1 MLGELA
7 AIITALLWSGTSIAF
22 TEASVRVG
30 SFHVNISRLVI
41 AFLLLV
47 ITIVVL
53 GFDIKMS
60 TNQIFNLGM
69 SGFIG
74 LVIGDTFLFK
84 AFQYI
89 GARVSMLIMALVPAL
104 SAIMAYI
111 FLGEIILPVQVLGM
125 IVTITGIAIV
135 VLQRKDNK
143 FKPDYRGIF
152 YAFMGAVGQAGG
164 LIFAKLAFNEADLNG
179 FVATS
184 VRIAASIIFIYPV
197 FVIVNRNPNPFYKF
211 VDNKKAFLYMLAG
224 SVVGPYFG
232 ITFSLIA
239 ISNTKVGI
247 ASTLMAMPPIIMLPM
262 VRYFYKEKIPLYSV
276 IGAIIAVA
284 GVALL
289 FLA

>member
-7 AIITALLWSGTSIAF
+7 ALVTALLWSGTSIAF

-47 ITIVVL
+47 ITIVVF

-60 TNQIFNLGM
+60 ANQIFNLGM

-89 GARVSMLIMALVPAL
+89 GARISMLIMALVPAL
-104 SAIMAYI
+104 SAILAYI
-111 FLGEIILPVQVLGM
+111 FLGEIILPIQVLGM
-125 IVTITGIAIV
+125 IITIAGIAIV

-143 FKPDYRGIF
+143 VKPDYRGIF

-184 VRIAASIIFIYPV
+184 IRIAASIIFIYPV
-197 FVIVNRNPNPFYKF
+197 FVIINRTPNPFYKF
-211 VDNKKAFLYMLAG
+211 IGDKKAQSYMLAG
-224 SVVGPYFG
+224 SVFGPYLG

-239 ISNTKVGI
+239 ISYTQVGI
-247 ASTLMAMPPIIMLPM
+247 ASTLMATPPIIMLPM
-262 VRYFYKEKIPLYSV
+262 VKFYYKEEIPMLSV
-276 IGAIIAVA
+276 IGAFIAVA

>member
-7 AIITALLWSGTSIAF
+7 ALVTALLWSGTSIAF

-47 ITIVVL
+47 ITIVVF

-60 TNQIFNLGM
+60 ANQIFNLGM

-89 GARVSMLIMALVPAL
+89 GARISMLIMALVPAL
-104 SAIMAYI
+104 SAILAYI
-111 FLGEIILPVQVLGM
+111 FLGEIILPIQVLGM
-125 IVTITGIAIV
+125 IITIAGIAIV

-143 FKPDYRGIF
+143 VKPDYRGIF

-184 VRIAASIIFIYPV
+184 IRIAASIIFIYPV
-197 FVIVNRNPNPFYKF
+197 FVIINQTPNPFYKF
-211 VDNKKAFLYMLAG
+211 IGDKKALSYMLAG
-224 SVVGPYFG
+224 SVFGPYLG

-239 ISNTKVGI
+239 ISSTQVGI
-247 ASTLMAMPPIIMLPM
+247 ASTLMATPPIIMLPM
-262 VRYFYKEKIPLYSV
+262 VKFYYKEEIPMLSV
-276 IGAIIAVA
+276 IGAFIAVA

>member
-7 AIITALLWSGTSIAF
+7 ALMTALLWSGTSIAF

-41 AFLLLV
+41 AFLLLIV
-47 ITIVVL
+47 TIL
-53 GFDIKMS
+53 ISGFDATMS
-60 TNQIFNLGM
+60 PAQIFNLGM

-89 GARVSMLIMALVPAL
+89 GARISMLIMALVPAL
-104 SAIMAYI
+104 SAILAYI
-111 FLGEIILPVQVLGM
+111 FLGEVILPLQILGM
-125 IVTITGIAIV
+125 IITIVGIAIV

-143 FKPDYRGIF
+143 VKPDYRGIF

-179 FVATS
+179 FVAAS
-184 VRIAASIIFIYPV
+184 VRIAVSIIFIYPV

-211 VDNKKAFLYMLAG
+211 AGDKKALLYMLTG
-224 SVVGPYFG
+224 SVIGPYLG

-239 ISNTKVGI
+239 ISYTQVGI
-247 ASTLMAMPPIIMLPM
+247 ASTLMATPPIIMLPM
-262 VRYFYKEKIPLYSV
+262 VRYYYKERIPPLSTL
-276 IGAIIAVA
+276 GAFIAVS

-289 FLA
+289 FLV